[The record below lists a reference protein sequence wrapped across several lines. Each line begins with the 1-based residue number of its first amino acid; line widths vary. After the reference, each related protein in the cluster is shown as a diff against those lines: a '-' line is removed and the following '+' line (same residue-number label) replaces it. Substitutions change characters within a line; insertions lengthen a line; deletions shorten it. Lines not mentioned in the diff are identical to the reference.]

1 MASPNE
7 EIQQRTK
14 ALVNQGSEHLRA
26 KEFQKALDV
35 ARELEALRCFTAF
48 ELAALAHDAMG
59 SRDEAVDALRRGV
72 EADSEVW
79 SDWQLLGNSFSD
91 LDRIE
96 EAEAAYEQALR
107 CKDVWTDSVRLNQAV
122 LASRRERF
130 DEALELLGQVVDV
143 QLRFHATE
151 HRINI
156 LRRLDRTDEAAAM
169 AEAILEEEHGK
180 EGDGESLART
190 AAMLGRIHLEQGR
203 DRTRLRE
210 RILKWM
216 DQYRRDCSPLM
227 AVLRDVDGLWSDRAR
242 SFKLTV
248 NVTFPDDHLLRA
260 ESAGFYVVCDV
271 VADDV
276 DEALYFVRRLEADDL
291 GETFEIDQHRESDV
305 DPQLLKGVYWRSGR
319 VFYKDED

>member
-1 MASPNE
+1 METPDE

-14 ALVNQGSEHLRA
+14 ALVKQGFEHLQAR
-26 KEFQKALDV
+26 EFQDAIDV
-35 ARELEALRCFTAF
+35 ARQLEELRFSAAF
-48 ELAALAHDAMG
+48 ELASLAHQGMG
-59 SRDEAVDALRRGV
+59 NRDEAVRALQRGV
-72 EADSEVW
+72 DVAPEVW
-79 SDWQLLGNSFSD
+79 LNWQLLGNSFSD
-91 LDRIE
+91 LDRFE
-96 EAEAAYEQALR
+96 EAGAAYEKALQ
-107 CKDVWTDSVRLNQAV
+107 CDQVWTDSVRLNQAV
-122 LASRRERF
+122 LASRQERF

-180 EGDGESLART
+180 EGDVESLART
-190 AAMLGRIHLEQGR
+190 AAALGRIHLEQGR

-216 DQYRRDCSPLM
+216 EQYRRDCAPLM
-227 AVLRDVDGLWSDRAR
+227 AVLRDVDGLWSDKAR

-248 NVTFPDDHLLRA
+248 NVSFPEDHLLRG

-305 DPQLLKGVYWRSGR
+305 DPQLLKGVYRRSGR
-319 VFYKDED
+319 VFYGDED

>member
-1 MASPNE
+1 MATPNE
-7 EIQQRTK
+7 KIQQRTK
-14 ALVNQGSEHLRA
+14 SLVNQGFQHLHAR
-26 KEFQKALDV
+26 EFEKALDV
-35 ARELEALRCFTAF
+35 ARQLEELQCFAAF
-48 ELAALAHDAMG
+48 ELAALAHKGVGD
-59 SRDEAVDALRRGV
+59 REEAVRVLQRGA
-72 EADSEVW
+72 EAAPEVW

-91 LDRIE
+91 LDRVK
-96 EAEAAYEQALR
+96 EAEAAYDQALR
-107 CKDVWTDSVRLNQAV
+107 CEKVWTDSIRLNQAV

-143 QLRFHATE
+143 ELRYHATE
-151 HRINI
+151 HRVNI

-180 EGDGESLART
+180 EGDAESLART
-190 AAMLGRIHLEQGR
+190 AAALGRIHLEQGR
-203 DRTRLRE
+203 DRTQLRE

-216 DQYRRDCSPLM
+216 DQYRRACTPLM

-276 DEALYFVRRLEADDL
+276 DEAMYFVRRLEAEDL
-291 GETFEIDQHRESDV
+291 GETFEIDQQRESDV

-319 VFYKDED
+319 VFYGDKD